1 VLSGSVVRPASRGG
15 RGSWRF
21 FPWSCEP
28 HRITTKGSDASVGSF
43 QPTISS
49 KSADAGTAAGH
60 CAADG
65 ADDVGAI
72 PKNGSHGRKAD
83 KLGRDK
89 AHGHIRCNHSHRM
102 AGNNH
107 HWPGN
112 RPASIKASPRK
123 TVKSAGASD
132 TPFDPFGSG
141 RCNHAPM
148 SAAGRDQGIFMMSAG
163 SAA

>member
-1 VLSGSVVRPASRGG
+1 
-15 RGSWRF
+15 
-21 FPWSCEP
+21 
-28 HRITTKGSDASVGSF
+28 
-43 QPTISS
+43 
-49 KSADAGTAAGH
+49 
-60 CAADG
+60 
-65 ADDVGAI
+65 
-72 PKNGSHGRKAD
+72 
-83 KLGRDK
+83 
-89 AHGHIRCNHSHRM
+89 M

-123 TVKSAGASD
+123 TVKPAGASD